1 MVGRE
6 MTNYYTR
13 TYRKPGKVVMSV
25 KHLSSNY
32 VKDVSFDLREGEI
45 LGFSGLVGAGR
56 TEVIKAIL
64 GFDEMTAGTVELYG
78 NEIHIKTPSQAYA
91 QKIGFYTRKAVEK
104 RVCLHYSPIGST

>member
-1 MVGRE
+1 
-6 MTNYYTR
+6 
-13 TYRKPGKVVMSV
+13 MSV

-78 NEIHIKTPSQAYA
+78 NEIHMKKTFPGLCAENRIYTGEPS
-91 QKIGFYTRKAVEK
+91 RRES
-104 RVCLHYSPIGST
+104 VCISVQSVQHDNPYIERIYSGCICK